1 MKRILTSIVIIAAAA
16 ALAVSAAAAP
26 ASKHHAVKTTKLT
39 IVMHDPGC
47 HWFAAGKGYAKT
59 ASVKGIAL
67 VRNIDEAAMIFKGP
81 AGYHAHLPVGKS
93 LKITK
98 PGVYHITMVKQAPDD
113 NHLVL
118 RVTR

>member
-1 MKRILTSIVIIAAAA
+1 MKRTLSILAVVAAAA

-26 ASKHHAVKTTKLT
+26 AAKHAAKVNHLT

-47 HWFAAGKGYAKT
+47 HWFAAGTSFKKSE
-59 ASVKGIAL
+59 SVRGIAV

-81 AGYHAHLPVGKS
+81 NGFHALLPVGKT
-93 LKITK
+93 LTIAK

-113 NHLVL
+113 NHLLL
-118 RVTR
+118 RVGA